1 MSGFSQPLSRSREF
15 STPPEEFTRLAVEAG
30 NAQSAELLTSLIAQV
45 EAMQGR
51 LQASE
56 DARRRLEWRSW
67 VNLAATLVAAVA
79 TVIAL
84 FLAA

>member
-15 STPPEEFTRLAVEAG
+15 WTPPEEFTRRAVEAG
-30 NAQSAELLTSLIAQV
+30 NAESAELLSSLIAQV
-45 EAMQGR
+45 EAMQAR

-56 DARRRLEWRSW
+56 EARNRLEWRSW
-67 VNLAATLVAAVA
+67 VNLAATLIAAVAAV
-79 TVIAL
+79 VAL